1 MSATSGSEALLEA
14 EIRQACRQLHL
25 PTVSAR
31 AVPVASEAAREG
43 RTHLAYLAALLEAE
57 LEDRAERRRHRR
69 VVEARFPRL
78 KRLHEFHFDE
88 APQIPAATVRELAT
102 LGFLDRAENVIFL
115 GESGTGK
122 SHLAVALG
130 IEACMQGRRVRFTTT
145 AALVNELVEARD
157 DRSLSRVVAR
167 YCRVELLVCD
177 DLAYVPLAQ
186 NEAELLFQV
195 LDERSELSAV
205 VATTNLPFSEWTKVF
220 PEPRLCKAVV
230 DRLTFN
236 AHIVETGTESWRFK
250 KTMERQQRKGVR
262 RKAG

>member
-1 MSATSGSEALLEA
+1 MSAGTDSVLES
-14 EIRQACRQLHL
+14 EIRQACRHLHL
-25 PTVSAR
+25 PTIAAR
-31 AVPVASEAAREG
+31 AVPVAGEALREG

-69 VVEARFPRL
+69 IAEAHFPRL
-78 KRLHEFHFDE
+78 KRLSDFNFDE
-88 APQIPAATVRELAT
+88 APQIPAATIRELAT
-102 LGFLDRAENVIFL
+102 LSFLERAENVIFL

-130 IEACMQGRRVRFTTT
+130 IEACMQGRRVRFSTT
-145 AALVNELVEARD
+145 AGLVNELIEARD

-167 YCRVELLVCD
+167 YSRIELLVLD
-177 DLAYVPLAQ
+177 DLAYVPLAS

-205 VATTNLPFSEWTKVF
+205 VCTTNLPFGEWTKVF

-236 AHIVETGTESWRFK
+236 AHIIETGTESWRFK